1 MCRPPSAQ
9 SIRSAASPSPSTR
22 TAGTA
27 KGISITSAA
36 NFKSSSKPRDSNRL
50 GLIDQPPPPW
60 TVSSRKPS
68 ASAHSCNAVKWNRL
82 SSLHPPLLSC
92 EVNLINQSPV
102 IRDRTMKHRIAEAN
116 PANEAGRS
124 SRGTFRCTTTNTESS
139 ENIPRRPSHKRRL
152 ALKAAGSTRSCLL
165 ESRKFQDQ

>member
-1 MCRPPSAQ
+1 
-9 SIRSAASPSPSTR
+9 
-22 TAGTA
+22 
-27 KGISITSAA
+27 
-36 NFKSSSKPRDSNRL
+36 
-50 GLIDQPPPPW
+50 
-60 TVSSRKPS
+60 
-68 ASAHSCNAVKWNRL
+68 
-82 SSLHPPLLSC
+82 
-92 EVNLINQSPV
+92 
-102 IRDRTMKHRIAEAN
+102 MKHRIAEAN